1 MPADDN
7 SGLESRIRELEVDT
21 ATFKEWQ
28 RGMIEQIKTFVTRSE
43 FGPVKMIAYGLAGT
57 VMASVLTAV
66 VAKVIVK

>member
-1 MPADDN
+1 MPAEEN
-7 SGLESRIRELEVDT
+7 SGLEARVRELEIDVS
-21 ATFKEWQ
+21 AFREWQ

-66 VAKVIVK
+66 VAKVIIK

>member
-1 MPADDN
+1 MPAEEN
-7 SGLESRIRELEVDT
+7 PGLEARVRELEIDVS
-21 ATFKEWQ
+21 AFREWQ

-66 VAKVIVK
+66 VAKVIIK

>member
-1 MPADDN
+1 MPADEN
-7 SGLESRIRELEVDT
+7 SGFDTRMREVERDV
-21 ATFKEWQ
+21 ATLQEWQ
-28 RGMIEQIKTFVTRSE
+28 RGVIELIKTFVTRSE